1 MAQSGAG
8 FNQNTRTALPESRR
22 WSDLDQTSARIASRH
37 FTSWRAPD
45 ASDQTSGSKQL
56 HLSVSRILVENG
68 PCAALRKHSARFL
81 IRTGAVLRRPRLTT
95 SLCLADRFAFESRDA
110 LNMSE
115 TVGEISCVCEVGP
128 AQAGTGSDQNTRVA
142 FL

>member
-8 FNQNTRTALPESRR
+8 FNKNTRTALLESRR

-56 HLSVSRILVENG
+56 HLTVSRILVENG
-68 PCAALRKHSARFL
+68 PCAALQKHSARVL

-115 TVGEISCVCEVGP
+115 TVGEISRVCAAGA

-142 FL
+142 FP